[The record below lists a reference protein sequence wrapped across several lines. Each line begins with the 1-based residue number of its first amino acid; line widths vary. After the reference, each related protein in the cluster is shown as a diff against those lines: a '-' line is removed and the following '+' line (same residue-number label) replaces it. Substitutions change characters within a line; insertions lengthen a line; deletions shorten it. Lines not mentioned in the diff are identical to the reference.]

1 MKITV
6 KGNNPITGDDIK
18 YVFDK
23 LNEEYKH
30 LGVQIKNTT
39 CYVRFALENGE
50 GKNVEIKGVPEQ
62 TFVFTEEVQNS
73 SNASDGC
80 KEKTPFGSKI
90 SVYKTALKNNN
101 NCELCD
107 YCVSR
112 RGGKASKVKFN
123 EAELKRVL
131 NVLLKEN
138 GFEFEMYNIYFNSE
152 DEETI
157 YSLLNKCNRTVFFYI
172 YRNEGVGKYRACMEM
187 PNEGC
192 HTIWIEPCQNKKI
205 NSFRGEYSFLS
216 NFYEAPVEYEGLTY
230 QSSEAAYQ
238 AQKCADPKDREAFTA
253 MNPAEAKKAG
263 RTVTIREDW
272 EDVKISVM
280 TGIVRAKFEQNP
292 DLAGMLLATKDAY
305 LEEGNNWG
313 DRVWGT
319 VNGEGANNL
328 GLILMDTRKF
338 LSK

>member
-1 MKITV
+1 MQYYYK
-6 KGNNPITGDDIK
+6 KGNYAQAYELLNSITQEDISLTEDFEIYLHLAQTAQALKK
-18 YVFDK
+18 YEDAS
-23 LNEEYKH
+23 LYYKKV
-30 LGVQIKNTT
+30 LQAEPKN
-39 CYVRFALENGE
+39 
-50 GKNVEIKGVPEQ
+50 
-62 TFVFTEEVQNS
+62 
-73 SNASDGC
+73 
-80 KEKTPFGSKI
+80 
-90 SVYKTALKNNN
+90 KTALKNNN
-101 NCELCD
+101 DCELCD

-172 YRNEGVGKYRACMEM
+172 YRNEGVGKYRACMEL

-192 HTIWIEPCQNKKI
+192 HTIWIEPYQNKKI

-230 QSSEAAYQ
+230 PSSEAAYQ

-280 TGIVRAKFEQNP
+280 TDIVRAKFEQNP
-292 DLAGMLLATKDAY
+292 DLAEKLIATKDAY

-328 GLILMDTRKF
+328 GLILMDTRK
-338 LSK
+338 LLRK